1 MGRVGLGRSFIIGSR
16 AVIPFSTTGRYNAG
30 MEKHMD
36 AGGKEAYRS
45 VEAASRL
52 IAPRLVGKEGREEA
66 GRWKKGEKT
75 GVPSFAQGGVED
87 SG

>member
-1 MGRVGLGRSFIIGSR
+1 
-16 AVIPFSTTGRYNAG
+16 
-30 MEKHMD
+30 MD